1 MKISKVFISFFFSV
15 LIFLSSTG
23 VYAFSNNCCC
33 NADIQHS
40 VFPQKEQSCCKKKES
55 GQKVKKCCSVLSLK
69 EKSSD
74 KKKCCDTKFKFFH
87 IDQEFTQVDNF
98 ELKANSFDF
107 TAILDI
113 SSKISPPAY
122 FDFNDFLLKSFK
134 NQFHSKTIILKTG
147 IECLLSIQL
156 LLC

>member
-23 VYAFSNNCCC
+23 VYAFSHNCCC

-55 GQKVKKCCSVLSLK
+55 GQKVKKCCSVSSLK

-98 ELKANSFDF
+98 ETKANLFDL
-107 TAILDI
+107 TAILDLCNAI
-113 SSKISPPAY
+113 SLPSY
-122 FDFNDFLLKSFK
+122 FNFYDFLLKSFK
-134 NQFHSKTIILKTG
+134 NQFQSKTIILKTG
-147 IECLLSIQL
+147 IERLLSFQL

>member
-1 MKISKVFISFFFSV
+1 MRISKILISYLLSV

-33 NADIQHS
+33 TGDIQLS
-40 VFPQKEQSCCKKKES
+40 VFPQKEQSCCKKKKS
-55 GQKVKKCCSVLSLK
+55 SQSVKKCCSVPNSK

-98 ELKANSFDF
+98 ETKANLFDF
-107 TAILDI
+107 TAILDLSNAI
-113 SSKISPPAY
+113 SLPSY
-122 FDFNDFLLKSFK
+122 FNFYDFLLKSFK

-147 IECLLSIQL
+147 IERLLSIQF

>member
-1 MKISKVFISFFFSV
+1 MKISKIFISFFFSV

-40 VFPQKEQSCCKKKES
+40 VFLQKEQSCCKKKES
-55 GQKVKKCCSVLSLK
+55 GQKVKKCCSVSSLK

-98 ELKANSFDF
+98 ETKANLFDL
-107 TAILDI
+107 TAILDLCNAI
-113 SSKISPPAY
+113 SLPSY
-122 FDFNDFLLKSFK
+122 FNFYDFLLKSFK
-134 NQFHSKTIILKTG
+134 NQFQSKTIILKTG
-147 IECLLSIQL
+147 IERLLSFQL

>member
-1 MKISKVFISFFFSV
+1 MKFSKVFISCFFSV

-23 VYAFSNNCCC
+23 VYAFSHNCCC
-33 NADIQHS
+33 AGDIQYS
-40 VFPQKEQSCCKKKES
+40 VSPQKEQSCCKKKNS
-55 GQKVKKCCSVLSLK
+55 DQSVKKCCSVLSSK
-69 EKSSD
+69 EKATD

-98 ELKANSFDF
+98 ELKADSFDF

-113 SSKISPPAY
+113 SSKISLPAY

-147 IECLLSIQL
+147 IEHLLSIQL